1 MGGEIIADTAIVTN
15 ALSGKIRAKTIEITT
30 LGSHIIME
38 ASQLIKIDKVKGE
51 ENKFIFESSIDSGF
65 NDNKEDNEKYLGK
78 LKDEL
83 HVSMQAFKAATI
95 KIKKNVEP
103 CAKIKALIIK
113 KKNENSKISDD
124 LMKKFKI
131 CKVMKINYKNLKEEV
146 EYKKSQFIKQEQ
158 SLSTNVTSVRDAKI
172 VLKESL
178 HGYNY
183 IKYKLDKPK
192 VDIEFRTKDNMRRK
206 TFQLIQ
212 DDDGVSKIVNM

>member
-1 MGGEIIADTAIVTN
+1 
-15 ALSGKIRAKTIEITT
+15 
-30 LGSHIIME
+30 
-38 ASQLIKIDKVKGE
+38 
-51 ENKFIFESSIDSGF
+51 
-65 NDNKEDNEKYLGK
+65 
-78 LKDEL
+78 
-83 HVSMQAFKAATI
+83 
-95 KIKKNVEP
+95 
-103 CAKIKALIIK
+103 
-113 KKNENSKISDD
+113 
-124 LMKKFKI
+124 
-131 CKVMKINYKNLKEEV
+131 MKINYKNLKEEV

-158 SLSTNVTSVRDAKI
+158 SLSTNATSVRDAKI